1 MRLDE
6 VLTRDE
12 DIEEWKASKALCK
25 SKRSNKSIGASAL
38 SSCKSQGYRT
48 REGNKVVRIGTKRV
62 KLGGKKLKGKKY
74 GGPVRPNT

>member
-25 SKRSNKSIGASAL
+25 SKRSNSSLGASAL
-38 SSCKSQGYRT
+38 SSCKSQGYRS
-48 REGNKVVRIGTKRV
+48 REGNKVVRIGTDRV

>member
-25 SKRSNKSIGASAL
+25 SKRSNSSLGASAL
-38 SSCKSQGYRT
+38 SSCKSQGYRS
-48 REGNKVVRIGTKRV
+48 REGGKVVRIGTKRV
-62 KLGGKKLKGKKY
+62 SLGGKKLKGKKY